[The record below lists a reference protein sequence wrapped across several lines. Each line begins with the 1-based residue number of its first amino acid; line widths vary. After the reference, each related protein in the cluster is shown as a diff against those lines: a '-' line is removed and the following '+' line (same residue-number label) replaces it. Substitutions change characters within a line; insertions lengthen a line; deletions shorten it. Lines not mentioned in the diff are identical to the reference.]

1 MDMQVLP
8 IILLI
13 VNLAIGIV
21 FCFFGNRWLKVILGV
36 YGFVVGFVVAS
47 SVLPLVASSLS
58 ETVTILVSVG
68 VGALGALL
76 FILLMYV
83 GIFFIGFGGGML
95 LCMLLSQVLGLNIL
109 DWYIYIPALVISS
122 VLGSLTLN
130 NRRIF
135 VSIFTAYIGASA
147 LAQFVDQLVN
157 GVKLQSFILYD
168 THTNYTAYTS
178 TVYLIALAG
187 FFLAGLVIQ
196 LMVTG
201 YKKS

>member
-1 MDMQVLP
+1 MDMQALS

-13 VNLAIGIV
+13 VNLAVGVV

-36 YGFVVGFVVAS
+36 YGFVVGFVIGNT
-47 SVLPLVASSLS
+47 VLPLVASMSDTAVLLASL
-58 ETVTILVSVG
+58 G
-68 VGALGALL
+68 VGALGALI
-76 FILLMYV
+76 FILLLYV

-95 LCMLLSQVLGLNIL
+95 LCMLLVQVLGLNLL
-109 DWYIYIPALVISS
+109 DWYVYIPVLIISC

-130 NRRIF
+130 QRRIF

-147 LAQFVDQLVN
+147 LAQFVDQIMN
-157 GVKLQSFILYD
+157 GVKMQSFVLYD
-168 THTNYTAYTS
+168 TQTTYQAYTS

-187 FFLAGLVIQ
+187 FFLAGLIIQ

-201 YKKS
+201 SKKS